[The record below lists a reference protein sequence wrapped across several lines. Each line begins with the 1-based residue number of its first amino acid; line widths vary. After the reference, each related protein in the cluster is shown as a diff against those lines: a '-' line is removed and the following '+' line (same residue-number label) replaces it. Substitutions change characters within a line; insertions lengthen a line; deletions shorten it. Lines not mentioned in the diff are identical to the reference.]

1 MRKSKLPV
9 SILPTSSRLLGTIF
23 MIFASLFLPHPACP
37 ATKTDAGYQIA
48 ARTGFVSNPIFQGKT
63 YLEQWGDDSNPSII
77 LVHGLGDNGAR
88 DWRFLAPLLAKS
100 FHVITFDLPGF
111 GRSGKF
117 NELYSPDNY
126 ARFIDWLAAAYAKK
140 PFILIGHSMGG
151 VIALTYAT
159 IHPDNLSQLVLID
172 AAGILHPAS
181 FSKSLID
188 NYKPNWWS
196 HLIPDTGQLNKLLG
210 FGIEDLDGVQ
220 EAIDLILSTGFT
232 RRTFLG
238 EDPNKIAGLAMGQ
251 KDFSGLLEKVTMPT
265 LIVWGENDDIAP
277 LRTGKMLASL
287 LPSAQ
292 LEIIP
297 DSKHV
302 PMLDASARL
311 NEIIWNSVTNHQTPA
326 ASSKHIDYGEN
337 IVKEE
342 RCDKQA
348 ERYYSGRYVNL
359 SINECRHTT
368 IENAKIT
375 HLKITNSSVT
385 IYNSEIGG
393 GETALEAFDSTV
405 FATAT
410 KLYADI
416 PVYVDDSRLDFAGV
430 SITANKQAFKS
441 NSPFYVTFSL
451 CTVTSPQFSGYR
463 HGVYKISGTE

>member
-1 MRKSKLPV
+1 MV
-9 SILPTSSRLLGTIF
+9 SFDTR
-23 MIFASLFLPHPACP
+23 H
-37 ATKTDAGYQIA
+37 
-48 ARTGFVSNPIFQGKT
+48 RTTQ
-63 YLEQWGDDSNPSII
+63 Q
-77 LVHGLGDNGAR
+77 
-88 DWRFLAPLLAKS
+88 
-100 FHVITFDLPGF
+100 
-111 GRSGKF
+111 
-117 NELYSPDNY
+117 
-126 ARFIDWLAAAYAKK
+126 
-140 PFILIGHSMGG
+140 
-151 VIALTYAT
+151 
-159 IHPDNLSQLVLID
+159 
-172 AAGILHPAS
+172 
-181 FSKSLID
+181 
-188 NYKPNWWS
+188 
-196 HLIPDTGQLNKLLG
+196 G